1 MSNQQRPYLWVE
13 FAKTGPMRYLSH
25 LEVMRVFDRAVRRAR
40 IAVDYTQGYHPRAK
54 ISFAPPLP
62 VGAEGLKELCEI
74 DLATEKSANE
84 LGKALSR
91 QLPAGLDLVSAQ
103 VRRRDRHSPF
113 AKLDRAEYRLDVEIV
128 GGTPQQL
135 QAAVQQFRGAEQI
148 TVQRKTKRRTQTIDI
163 RPHTYEL
170 RLEHRD
176 SSMCLFIDVGFGED
190 NLVKPEEV
198 ITTLSQMM
206 GHIDL
211 LVGRV
216 TRLKMYMI

>member
-13 FAKTGPMRYLSH
+13 FAKTGSMRYLSH
-25 LEVMRVFDRAVRRAR
+25 LEMMRVFDRAVRRAQ
-40 IAVDYTQGYHPRAK
+40 IPVDYTQGYHPRAK

-74 DLATEKSANE
+74 DLVTEASANE

-103 VRRRDRHSPF
+103 VRRRGRRSPF
-113 AKLDRAEYRLDVEIV
+113 AELNRTEYRLDVEIV

-135 QAAVQQFRGAEQI
+135 QAAVQQFREAERI

-176 SSMCLFIDVGFGED
+176 SNMCLFMEIGFGQD

-206 GHIDL
+206 GQTDL
-211 LVGRV
+211 LVSRV
-216 TRLKMYMI
+216 TRLKMYVI